1 MHLVVV
7 GGGPVGLFSGVYAA
21 QRGVQVTVLEVR
33 RGDGDKACG
42 EGLMPTGALLL
53 KWIDVHPEGHEFR
66 GIRYLDASGRRQ
78 ARADLEDAR
87 GLGVRRTELVRAL
100 RAASVREGVEIR
112 TAKVVDVEPGG
123 CAPSVITE
131 DGEVIGAD
139 VVLGCDGIAST
150 VRKRL
155 GLDASV
161 ASASGGNRQRTSL
174 PRYGLVSHYCVTPW
188 SAEVEVYWA
197 TGAEAYVTPLASD
210 LVGVAML
217 GGAGA
222 SFDARLAEFPALQHR
237 LSGFERVGRI
247 TGAGPLRRR
256 SVSAGL
262 GQVMLVGDAA
272 GYVDALTGEGLSI
285 GFRSAVAAVNAAVAG
300 DAANYPTEWL
310 KLTRRSR
317 LSTELLL
324 RGTRLPLVRKSLL
337 PASESAS
344 GAFGAIVRWVA

>member
-21 QRGVQVTVLEVR
+21 RRGVRVTVLEAR

-42 EGLMPTGALLL
+42 EGLMPTGARLL
-53 KWIDVHPEGHEFR
+53 KSIDVHPEGYEFR
-66 GIRYLDASGRRQ
+66 GVRYLDASGRRQ
-78 ARADLEDAR
+78 ARAFLEDAR

-100 RAASVREGVEIR
+100 RAANAREGVEIR

-123 CAPSVITE
+123 SAPSVVIE
-131 DGEVIGAD
+131 EGEVIAAD
-139 VVLGCDGIAST
+139 VVLGCDGMAST

-155 GLDASV
+155 GLDAPV
-161 ASASGGNRQRTSL
+161 ASGGIRHRASL
-174 PRYGLVSHYCVTPW
+174 PRYGLVSHYRVTPW
-188 SAEVEVYWA
+188 SADVEVYWA
-197 TGAEAYVTPLASD
+197 AGAEAYVTPLASD

-222 SFDARLAEFPALQHR
+222 SFDERLVEFPALQHR
-237 LSGFERVGRI
+237 LGGSERVGRI

-272 GYVDALTGEGLSI
+272 GYVDALTGEGLST
-285 GFRSAVAAVNAAVAG
+285 GFQSAVAAVDAAVAG
-300 DAANYPTEWL
+300 DAASYPTEWR

-324 RGTRLPLVRKSLL
+324 RGTRVPLVRKSLL